1 MRIKVDYIE
10 SKETLHKIGNKLF
23 TEEQIK
29 ELREED

>member
-1 MRIKVDYIE
+1 MKIKVEYIE
-10 SKETLHKIGNKLF
+10 NKEDLQRFSNKFF